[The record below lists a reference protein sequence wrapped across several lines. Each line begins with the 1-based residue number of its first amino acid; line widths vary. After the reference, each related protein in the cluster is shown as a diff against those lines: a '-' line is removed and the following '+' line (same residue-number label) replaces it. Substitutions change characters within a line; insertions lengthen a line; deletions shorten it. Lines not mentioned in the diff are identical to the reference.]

1 MKKNK
6 LATPLSSVKNFGKPP
21 LSLAKKFEIPPK
33 KSSPSPSPSPCSIHN
48 ECSLKEDSD
57 CRGIP
62 L

>member
-1 MKKNK
+1 MEKNK
-6 LATPLSSVKNFGKPP
+6 LATPLSSVKNFGNPP
-21 LSLAKKFEIPPK
+21 LSLSKKFEIPPK
-33 KSSPSPSPSPCSIHN
+33 NPPPLPPGGIHN